1 MLIRILSGREIGHL
15 HNNIAKAKSKANA
28 WVLPLLF
35 GGVIGTFA
43 CIIIAAAL
51 VFMVPLFGG
60 PSEPTAIPGCSGIV
74 VFIIAWIGATF
85 LFRRYSKRQS
95 DIMVLRE
102 EETLKAAVNEIAKL
116 YPDWVNDIGG
126 TESLLD
132 FQKLKMLMLNAK

>member
-1 MLIRILSGREIGHL
+1 M
-15 HNNIAKAKSKANA
+15 
-28 WVLPLLF
+28 
-35 GGVIGTFA
+35 
-43 CIIIAAAL
+43 
-51 VFMVPLFGG
+51 
-60 PSEPTAIPGCSGIV
+60 
-74 VFIIAWIGATF
+74 
-85 LFRRYSKRQS
+85 FRRYSKRQS